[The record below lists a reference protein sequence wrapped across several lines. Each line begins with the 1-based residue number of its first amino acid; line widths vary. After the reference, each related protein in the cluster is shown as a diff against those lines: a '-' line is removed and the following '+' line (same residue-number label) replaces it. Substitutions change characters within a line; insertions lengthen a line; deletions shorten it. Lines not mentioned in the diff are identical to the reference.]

1 MVVVLVVVDV
11 VTVGMGMGE
20 VVSTVVF
27 SSLLFFSARPP
38 WYRGQH
44 SSLCLFSPVSASPGG
59 GTGAGVGAGAA
70 GVGLV
75 CWGGAGRGV
84 GAGGGAIGIGAATV
98 TGTGTTPSTNGSVAP
113 RLPALSNLLP
123 SIPKTT
129 LLNI

>member
-1 MVVVLVVVDV
+1 MEGAGAVVA
-11 VTVGMGMGE
+11 VGAMGA
-20 VVSTVVF
+20 VF
-27 SSLLFFSARPP
+27 SNLLFFSCLPP
-38 WYRGQH
+38 WYTLQH
-44 SSLCLFSPVSASPGG
+44 SSLLLFALPAISVSPGG
-59 GTGAGVGAGAA
+59 GTGVGVGAGAA

-84 GAGGGAIGIGAATV
+84 GAGGGAIGVGAATG
-98 TGTGTTPSTNGSVAP
+98 TGTGTTPLTIGSVAP